1 MLLIGFMWIFIAVAA
16 GLVAP
21 FFFRGPWADHGPTSM
36 FAASVGA
43 FLGGSVGAAI
53 SAGPHGYTSVA
64 EFPATLGIAL
74 SIAGGIVG
82 FAMYVMDVRKA
93 ANPPAAPGDRK
104 HH

>member
-16 GLVAP
+16 GLAAP
-21 FFFRGPWADHGPTSM
+21 YFFRGPWADHGPTAM
-36 FAASVGA
+36 FAASFMA

-74 SIAGGIVG
+74 SIVGGVVG
-82 FAMYVMDVRKA
+82 FAMYVIDARKSA
-93 ANPPAAPGDRK
+93 IPPAPPADRK
-104 HH
+104 HV